1 MVIKAENTKFEKEFT
16 VSGHG
21 GPSRRKMGLGDE
33 PQAPRPAT
41 RELELPDGIEPGGL
55 EELQFAMHEVST
67 YAGKGTPA
75 GIQTMR
81 DVLLKA
87 SAALSVEV
95 TEQQLGAALAALIL
109 LSDEAGYSIDA
120 IAHKKLTGMVTR

>member
-1 MVIKAENTKFEKEFT
+1 MVIRAENTSFKHEYS
-16 VSGHG
+16 VSGDSG
-21 GPSRRKMGLGDE
+21 VIVGK
-33 PQAPRPAT
+33 AP
-41 RELELPDGIEPGGL
+41 LETKASLEKRDFSLPEGIEPGGL

-81 DVLLKA
+81 DVLLRA

-109 LSDEAGYSIDA
+109 LSDEAGYSIDE